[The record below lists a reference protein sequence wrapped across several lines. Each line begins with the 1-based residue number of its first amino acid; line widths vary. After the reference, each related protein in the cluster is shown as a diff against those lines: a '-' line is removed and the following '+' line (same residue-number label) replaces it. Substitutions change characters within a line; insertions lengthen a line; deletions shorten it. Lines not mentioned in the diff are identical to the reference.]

1 MAYEERSDGFTEDGY
16 SFTGY
21 QVYDMHY
28 EKIGKVDDIFV
39 DENDNPEYIGV
50 KMGFLG
56 TRTTL
61 IPIELA
67 RFNEKRRLVEIAA
80 DKDTIKEGPTFG
92 DDREI
97 TSEFEQRVL
106 SYYRLETAQ
115 IPMERGAYG
124 AYYSTATGGER
135 LDLRPGERVEARERS
150 GEVHPGVATREG
162 ADRERGGDL
171 GDDEL
176 RVQRVEEE
184 LRAGVREREAG
195 GVNVRKRVRTDQE
208 HLAVPK
214 RREEVRVD
222 RVPVEGRESS
232 EPKIKD
238 GEVRVPVIEEEIV
251 VEKRPVVKEEI
262 RLRKEVVEEEEVVE
276 EDVRKEEVDIDD
288 RTERRGSPGHGSDI
302 RDETVHYLPKE
313 AWTSPQERR
322 ETDREKRE
330 ASKKGQQH
338 VAKNAKVDK
347 KAQKEKPIKDYDDLT
362 VEEAKKKLDG
372 LSEGEL
378 KKIRTYEK
386 KHKNRKTLV
395 EYLERKIKNA
405 P

>member
-1 MAYEERSDGFTEDGY
+1 LAYEERSDGFMESGY

-67 RFNEKRRLVEIAA
+67 RFNDKRRLVEIAA

-97 TSEFEQRVL
+97 TSEFERRVL

-124 AYYSTATGGER
+124 AYYPAATGGER
-135 LDLRPGERVEARERS
+135 LDLHPGERVEARERS
-150 GEVHPGVATREG
+150 GEVHPGVATRDG

-176 RVQRVEEE
+176 RVQRVEEG
-184 LRAGVREREAG
+184 LRAGVHEREAG
-195 GVNVRKRVRTDQE
+195 
-208 HLAVPK
+208 
-214 RREEVRVD
+214 
-222 RVPVEGRESS
+222 
-232 EPKIKD
+232 
-238 GEVRVPVIEEEIV
+238 
-251 VEKRPVVKEEI
+251 
-262 RLRKEVVEEEEVVE
+262 
-276 EDVRKEEVDIDD
+276 
-288 RTERRGSPGHGSDI
+288 
-302 RDETVHYLPKE
+302 
-313 AWTSPQERR
+313 
-322 ETDREKRE
+322 
-330 ASKKGQQH
+330 
-338 VAKNAKVDK
+338 
-347 KAQKEKPIKDYDDLT
+347 
-362 VEEAKKKLDG
+362 
-372 LSEGEL
+372 
-378 KKIRTYEK
+378 
-386 KHKNRKTLV
+386 
-395 EYLERKIKNA
+395 
-405 P
+405 